1 MVVFLSKNTNR
12 MDCDTCAHCVWD
24 DDEEDYVCIVSF
36 DEDEAASFYASGSFT
51 CPYYSLDDEYGIVKK
66 QM

>member
-1 MVVFLSKNTNR
+1 

-51 CPYYSLDDEYGIVKK
+51 CPYYSLDDEYGIVRK